1 MPMGTARKNQSCH
14 VGFHENHTN
23 PYVRVLIITFR
34 FSRPAT
40 ARLVWV
46 GMPKVIMPPTDCCP
60 DRPMEADSM
69 MSVRPRPPLSH

>member
-1 MPMGTARKNQSCH
+1 MPIGTPLGKTNRATYA
-14 VGFHENHTN
+14 GFHENHSIHN
-23 PYVRVLIITFR
+23 FQFLE
-34 FSRPAT
+34 T